1 MPDVKVLN
9 GRVPT
14 FPFAFFCPKPEA
26 ANVFP
31 PSGMT
36 SYANTK
42 GPEGIDVFEA
52 KYVVYFRDLD
62 EYALYILFKEGTN
75 HVPEKRA
82 NAANYLRSYEP

>member
-36 SYANTK
+36 SYAKTRDQKELTCLKENML
-42 GPEGIDVFEA
+42 
-52 KYVVYFRDLD
+52 YYFRDLD